1 MAMGPLTIGRPTEAK
16 INSISNDS
24 NGRTT
29 KGGNGFAIITSNLG
43 SGANA
48 AYNDYQALSFDSVES
63 TKVSRNADVTS
74 YAVESG
80 SEVSDH
86 VQIRN
91 NKFTLQ
97 GRISETV
104 LKLNPDMIKNAGING
119 NRRMLMLEYLNQL
132 MDSRQPFLLVT
143 ELKNYDNVVLVG
155 MSYEEEAS
163 ESLLFTLDFEQIRLV
178 SKATTSAIAVKT
190 APNKS
195 VGGQVKMQ
203 VNTTEQKNQK
213 SPGQDVVTP
222 VFKQ

>member
-16 INSISNDS
+16 INSTSND
-24 NGRTT
+24 RTT

-97 GRISETV
+97 GRISET
-104 LKLNPDMIKNAGING
+104 A
-119 NRRMLMLEYLNQL
+119 
-132 MDSRQPFLLVT
+132 LL
-143 ELKNYDNVVLVG
+143 
-155 MSYEEEAS
+155 
-163 ESLLFTLDFEQIRLV
+163 
-178 SKATTSAIAVKT
+178 
-190 APNKS
+190 NKS
-195 VGGQVKMQ
+195 DLRRV
-203 VNTTEQKNQK
+203 
-213 SPGQDVVTP
+213 SL
-222 VFKQ
+222 

>member
-1 MAMGPLTIGRPTEAK
+1 M
-16 INSISNDS
+16 
-24 NGRTT
+24 
-29 KGGNGFAIITSNLG
+29 
-43 SGANA
+43 
-48 AYNDYQALSFDSVES
+48 ES

-143 ELKNYDNVVLVG
+143 ELKI
-155 MSYEEEAS
+155 MT
-163 ESLLFTLDFEQIRLV
+163 TLC
-178 SKATTSAIAVKT
+178 
-190 APNKS
+190 
-195 VGGQVKMQ
+195 
-203 VNTTEQKNQK
+203 
-213 SPGQDVVTP
+213 
-222 VFKQ
+222 

>member
-1 MAMGPLTIGRPTEAK
+1 
-16 INSISNDS
+16 
-24 NGRTT
+24 
-29 KGGNGFAIITSNLG
+29 LG

-143 ELKNYDNVVLVG
+143 E
-155 MSYEEEAS
+155 
-163 ESLLFTLDFEQIRLV
+163 
-178 SKATTSAIAVKT
+178 
-190 APNKS
+190 
-195 VGGQVKMQ
+195 
-203 VNTTEQKNQK
+203 
-213 SPGQDVVTP
+213 
-222 VFKQ
+222 

>member
-16 INSISNDS
+16 INSTSNDS

-29 KGGNGFAIITSNLG
+29 KGGNGFAIIASNLG

-63 TKVSRNADVTS
+63 TKISRNADVTS

-119 NRRMLMLEYLNQL
+119 NRRMLMLEYLRKVRI
-132 MDSRQPFLLVT
+132 SRSFLPKLT
-143 ELKNYDNVVLVG
+143 
-155 MSYEEEAS
+155 
-163 ESLLFTLDFEQIRLV
+163 R
-178 SKATTSAIAVKT
+178 
-190 APNKS
+190 
-195 VGGQVKMQ
+195 
-203 VNTTEQKNQK
+203 
-213 SPGQDVVTP
+213 
-222 VFKQ
+222 

>member
-16 INSISNDS
+16 INSTSND
-24 NGRTT
+24 RTT
-29 KGGNGFAIITSNLG
+29 KGVTALRSLPLTSAVVQMLLTMTTE
-43 SGANA
+43 
-48 AYNDYQALSFDSVES
+48 ALSFDSVES

-143 ELKNYDNVVLVG
+143 ELKKL
-155 MSYEEEAS
+155 
-163 ESLLFTLDFEQIRLV
+163 
-178 SKATTSAIAVKT
+178 
-190 APNKS
+190 
-195 VGGQVKMQ
+195 
-203 VNTTEQKNQK
+203 
-213 SPGQDVVTP
+213 
-222 VFKQ
+222 

>member
-16 INSISNDS
+16 INSTSNDS

-29 KGGNGFAIITSNLG
+29 KGGNGFAIIASNLG

-48 AYNDYQALSFDSVES
+48 AYNDYQAFDSVES

-203 VNTTEQKNQK
+203 VNTK